1 MAWRYKQEYV
11 QDGDVVEPS
20 EWRINVN
27 ETMSELN
34 GFLDSDNLGRDSIT
48 NSIIKRGTFSKVLN
62 AQDRSTLCWVF
73 DHAESGW
80 IRESKT
86 TVNQDLNETKMQLD
100 PAKSG
105 PYKAQESGSELSVKK
120 LPHIKFAPEEDG
132 LLIVEFSGNVNWM
145 ASASHPDLDGF
156 YLDVPFS
163 TTDSHDNDDQV
174 GQSYGYFAR
183 QTKNFKSYSALILCS
198 MWRLTV
204 NGQSVAETGPIGNE
218 YSCHPIYL
226 CGATPILKNTETVVQ
241 IEAQFVWY
249 SLGQDNSLSSSSFNP
264 TTRTKANGQTNI
276 PFRRDCSLFCNNLIA
291 TYRKR

>member
-11 QDGDVVEPS
+11 RDGDVVEPS

-34 GFLDSDNLGRDSIT
+34 GFLDSDNLGRDSIG
-48 NSIIKRGTFSKVLN
+48 NSIIQRGTFSKVLN
-62 AQDRSTLCWVF
+62 AEDNCTVCWVF
-73 DHAESGW
+73 DHDESGW

-86 TVNQDLNETKMQLD
+86 TVNQDLDEILTKID

-105 PYKAQESGSELSVKK
+105 RYESGSDLTVKR

-145 ASASHPDLDGF
+145 ASASHPDLDGEF
-156 YLDVPFS
+156 LDVPHFTS
-163 TTDSHDNDDQV
+163 TGVSGDKKV

-241 IEAQFVWY
+241 LEAQFVWY

-264 TTRTKANGQTNI
+264 TTRTKADGLTDI
-276 PFRRDCSLFCNNLIA
+276 PFRRDCSIFCNNLIA